1 MLKMKAGCERCAGV
15 LPPDTSAAYI
25 CSFEC
30 TFCEACATSM
40 QHICPNCSGELV
52 QRPKRTRSLAS
63 AAGSQL
69 AGRLR
74 RLVGRGG

>member
-1 MLKMKAGCERCAGV
+1 MLKMKAECERCARV
-15 LPPDTSAAYI
+15 LPPDASAAYI

-40 QHICPNCSGELV
+40 NRVCPNCSGELV
-52 QRPKRTRSLAS
+52 PRPKRTRSVAS
-63 AAGSQL
+63 AASSQL